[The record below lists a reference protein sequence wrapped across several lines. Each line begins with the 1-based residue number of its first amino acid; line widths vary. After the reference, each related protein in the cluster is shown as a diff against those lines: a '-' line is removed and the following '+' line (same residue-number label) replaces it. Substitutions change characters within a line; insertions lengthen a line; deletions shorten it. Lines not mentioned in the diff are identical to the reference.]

1 MPTMKN
7 TTITNVLLVYVERP
21 DANVTQDLHELE
33 ELIKTANGKIVLT
46 ISQKRNTLDPTTV
59 LGIGK
64 IEEIKRSLEMVEE
77 IEVAIFSC
85 ELDSQQRKYLQNE
98 LNIDIIDKIDLI
110 LDIFAL
116 RAQSAEGKKQV
127 ELAQLTYNLATKP
140 NKNFSRQGAG
150 IGTRGP
156 GETKLETNK
165 RLIRDRIHHLRQ
177 ELKTIEQHRE
187 LSRKERKRN
196 PVFTIALVGY
206 TNAGKSTLFNLLTEN
221 QVYADNKLF
230 ATLDTTVRKTALP
243 NGVNVLFCDTVGF
256 IKDLPHQLINAFK
269 STLEEAVL
277 ADLVL
282 NVCDISDENVENHI
296 DVTEQ
301 LLGEL
306 GVTAPILRVY
316 NKCDLMDSLPIVPTN
331 RPTIFISAK
340 TGKNIDVLLEEI
352 ASRTQ
357 TDYAKINLKIAI
369 ADYGKL
375 VTLLNKYNAKF
386 TVDSGKWRT
395 KRREHAPIGLRGGNA
410 LRGEILHRGYSGGR
424 LL

>member
-1 MPTMKN
+1 MKN
-7 TTITNVLLVYVERP
+7 TTITNVLLVYVETP
-21 DANVTQDLHELE
+21 NANVSQDLHELE

-64 IEEIKRSLEMVEE
+64 IEEIKNSLEVVDDV
-77 IEVAIFSC
+77 EVAIFSC
-85 ELDSQQRKYLQNE
+85 ELDSQQRKFLQNE
-98 LNIDIIDKIDLI
+98 LNIDIIDRIDLI

-140 NKNFSRQGAG
+140 SKNFSRQGAG

-165 RLIRDRIHHLRQ
+165 RLIRDKIHHLRQ
-177 ELKTIEQHRE
+177 ELKDIAQHRE

-206 TNAGKSTLFNLLTEN
+206 TNAGKSTLFNLLTQN

-230 ATLDTTVRKTALP
+230 ATLDTTVRKSVLP

-296 DVTEQ
+296 QVTEQ

-306 GVTAPILRVY
+306 GVTAPVLRVY
-316 NKCDLMDSLPIVPTN
+316 NKCDMVESLPIVPTN
-331 RPTIFISAK
+331 RPAIFISAK
-340 TGKNIDVLLEEI
+340 TGKNIDVLMEEI
-352 ASRTQ
+352 ERRTQ
-357 TDYAKINLKIAI
+357 TDYAKITLKVAI
-369 ADYGKL
+369 AEYGKL
-375 VTLLNKYNAKF
+375 VTLLNKYDAKFSVDFDEENAKIF
-386 TVDSGKWRT
+386 ATI
-395 KRREHAPIGLRGGNA
+395 RREFVDRFMDYIV
-410 LRGEILHRGYSGGR
+410 I
-424 LL
+424 

>member
-1 MPTMKN
+1 MKN
-7 TTITNVLLVYVERP
+7 TTITNLLLVYVETP
-21 DANVTQDLHELE
+21 NANVNQDLHELE

-46 ISQKRNTLDPTTV
+46 VTQKRNTLDPVTV

-64 IEEIKRSLEMVEE
+64 IEEIKNSLQVVED

-85 ELDSQQRKYLQNE
+85 ELDSQQRRFLHKE
-98 LNIDIIDKIDLI
+98 LDVDILDRIDLI

-127 ELAQLTYNLATKP
+127 ELAQLTYNLATRP
-140 NKNFSRQGAG
+140 TKNFSRQGAG

-165 RLIRDRIHHLRQ
+165 RLIRDRIYHLRQ
-177 ELKTIEQHRE
+177 ELDQIARHRE

-206 TNAGKSTLFNLLTEN
+206 TNAGKSTLFNLLTQN

-230 ATLDTTVRKTALP
+230 ATLDTTVRKSELP
-243 NGVNVLFCDTVGF
+243 NGVSVLFCDTVGF

-269 STLEEAVL
+269 STLEEAIL

-296 DVTEQ
+296 QVTEQ

-316 NKCDLMDSLPIVPTN
+316 NKCDVVGNLPFVQTD
-331 RPTIFISAK
+331 RPAIFISAK
-340 TGKNIDVLLEEI
+340 TGKNIDVLMDAI
-352 ASRTQ
+352 QQRTQ
-357 TDYAKINLKIAI
+357 TDYANVTLKVEIAN
-369 ADYGKL
+369 YGKL
-375 VTLLNKYNAKF
+375 VTLLNKYDAKF
-386 TVDSGKWRT
+386 TVDFNEQFAT
-395 KRREHAPIGLRGGNA
+395 VTATIRREYVDRFMSYIV
-410 LRGEILHRGYSGGR
+410 I
-424 LL
+424 

>member
-1 MPTMKN
+1 MKN
-7 TTITNVLLVYVERP
+7 TTITNVLLVYVETP
-21 DANVTQDLHELE
+21 SANVNQDLHELD

-46 ISQKRNTLDPTTV
+46 VTQKRNTLDPVTV

-64 IEEIKRSLEMVEE
+64 IEEIKNSLQVVED

-85 ELDSQQRKYLQNE
+85 ELDSQQRRFLQKE
-98 LNIDIIDKIDLI
+98 LDVDIIDRIDLI

-127 ELAQLTYNLATKP
+127 ELAQLTYNLATRP
-140 NKNFSRQGAG
+140 TKNFSRQGAG

-165 RLIRDRIHHLRQ
+165 RLIRDRIYHLRQ
-177 ELKTIEQHRE
+177 ELNEIAKHRD

-206 TNAGKSTLFNLLTEN
+206 TNAGKSTLFNLLTQN

-230 ATLDTTVRKTALP
+230 ATLDTTVRKSVLP
-243 NGVNVLFCDTVGF
+243 NGVSVLFCDTVGF

-282 NVCDISDENVENHI
+282 NVCDVSDQNVESHI
-296 DVTEQ
+296 QVTEQ

-306 GVTAPILRVY
+306 GVTSPILRVY
-316 NKCDLMDSLPIVPTN
+316 NKCDVVENLPFVQTD
-331 RPTIFISAK
+331 RPAIFISAK
-340 TGKNIDVLLEEI
+340 TCKNIDVLLDTI
-352 ASRTQ
+352 QQRTQ
-357 TDYAKINLKIAI
+357 TDYAKITLKVEITN
-369 ADYGKL
+369 YGKL
-375 VTLLNKYNAKF
+375 VTLLNRYDAKF
-386 TVDSGKWRT
+386 TVDFDDVYANVIAIV
-395 KRREHAPIGLRGGNA
+395 RREYIDRFMTY
-410 LRGEILHRGYSGGR
+410 IVI
-424 LL
+424 

>member
-1 MPTMKN
+1 M
-7 TTITNVLLVYVERP
+7 
-21 DANVTQDLHELE
+21 
-33 ELIKTANGKIVLT
+33 
-46 ISQKRNTLDPTTV
+46 
-59 LGIGK
+59 
-64 IEEIKRSLEMVEE
+64 
-77 IEVAIFSC
+77 
-85 ELDSQQRKYLQNE
+85 
-98 LNIDIIDKIDLI
+98 
-110 LDIFAL
+110 
-116 RAQSAEGKKQV
+116 
-127 ELAQLTYNLATKP
+127 
-140 NKNFSRQGAG
+140 
-150 IGTRGP
+150 
-156 GETKLETNK
+156 
-165 RLIRDRIHHLRQ
+165 IRDKIHHLRQ

-206 TNAGKSTLFNLLTEN
+206 TNAGKSTLFNLLTQN

-230 ATLDTTVRKTALP
+230 ATLDTTVRKSALP

-282 NVCDISDENVENHI
+282 NVCDISDENVVNHI

-316 NKCDLMDSLPIVPTN
+316 NKCDMVEEYPVVPTN

-352 ASRTQ
+352 QMRTQ
-357 TDYAKINLKIAI
+357 ADYAKVNLQIEIAE
-369 ADYGKL
+369 YGKL
-375 VTLLNKYNAKF
+375 VTMLNKYNAKF
-386 TVDSGKWRT
+386 SVDFDEKYAKISAKI
-395 KRREHAPIGLRGGNA
+395 RRQYVDKFMDYLI
-410 LRGEILHRGYSGGR
+410 I
-424 LL
+424 

>member
-1 MPTMKN
+1 MKN

-85 ELDSQQRKYLQNE
+85 ELDSQQRKFLQNE

-340 TGKNIDVLLEEI
+340 TGKNIDVLLGEI

-386 TVDSGKWRT
+386 TVDFNETDAFISAT
-395 KRREHAPIGLRGGNA
+395 IRREYVDRFMDYIV
-410 LRGEILHRGYSGGR
+410 I
-424 LL
+424 

>member
-1 MPTMKN
+1 MKS
-7 TTITNVLLVYVERP
+7 TTITNVLLVYVETP
-21 DANVTQDLHELE
+21 DANIAQDLHELE
-33 ELIKTANGKIVLT
+33 ELIKTANGKIALT
-46 ISQKRNTLDPTTV
+46 VSQRRNTLDPTTV

-64 IEEIKRSLEMVEE
+64 IEEIKNSLAMLDE

-85 ELDSQQRKYLQNE
+85 ELDSQQRKFLQKE

-140 NKNFSRQGAG
+140 SKNFSRQGAG

-177 ELKTIEQHRE
+177 ELKAIEQHRE

-206 TNAGKSTLFNLLTEN
+206 TNAGKSTLFNLLTQN

-230 ATLDTTVRKTALP
+230 ATLDTTVRKSTLP
-243 NGVNVLFCDTVGF
+243 NGINVLFCDTVGF

-316 NKCDLMDSLPIVPTN
+316 NKCDMVESLPVVPTN

-340 TGKNIDVLLEEI
+340 TGKNVDVLMEEI
-352 ASRTQ
+352 QKRTQ
-357 TDYAKINLKIAI
+357 TDYAKIALKVAV
-369 ADYGKL
+369 AEYGKL

-386 TVDSGKWRT
+386 SVDFDESNAKVSATV
-395 KRREHAPIGLRGGNA
+395 RRQYVDRFMDYIV
-410 LRGEILHRGYSGGR
+410 I
-424 LL
+424 

>member
-1 MPTMKN
+1 MKN

-85 ELDSQQRKYLQNE
+85 ELDSQQRKFLQNE

-386 TVDSGKWRT
+386 TVDFDEVDAFISAT
-395 KRREHAPIGLRGGNA
+395 IRREYVDRFMDYIV
-410 LRGEILHRGYSGGR
+410 I
-424 LL
+424 

>member
-1 MPTMKN
+1 MKN
-7 TTITNVLLVYVERP
+7 TTITNVLLVYVETP
-21 DANVTQDLHELE
+21 GANVNQDLHELD
-33 ELIKTANGKIVLT
+33 ELIKTANGKIALT
-46 ISQKRNTLDPTTV
+46 VTQKRNTLDPVTV

-64 IEEIKRSLEMVEE
+64 IEEIKNNLQVVED

-85 ELDSQQRKYLQNE
+85 ELDSHQRRFLQKE
-98 LNIDIIDKIDLI
+98 LNVDIIDRIDLI

-127 ELAQLTYNLATKP
+127 ELAQLTYNLATRP
-140 NKNFSRQGAG
+140 TKNFSRQGAG

-165 RLIRDRIHHLRQ
+165 RLIRDRIYHLRQ
-177 ELKTIEQHRE
+177 ELNEIAKHRD

-206 TNAGKSTLFNLLTEN
+206 TNAGKSTLFNLLTQN

-230 ATLDTTVRKTALP
+230 ATLDTTVRKSVLP
-243 NGVNVLFCDTVGF
+243 NGVSVLFCDTVGF

-282 NVCDISDENVENHI
+282 NVCDVSDQNVESHI
-296 DVTEQ
+296 QVTEQ

-306 GVTAPILRVY
+306 GVTSPILRVY
-316 NKCDLMDSLPIVPTN
+316 NKCDVVENLPFVQTD
-331 RPTIFISAK
+331 RPAIFISAK
-340 TGKNIDVLLEEI
+340 TCKNIDVLLDAI
-352 ASRTQ
+352 QQRTQ
-357 TDYAKINLKIAI
+357 TDYAKITLKVEIT
-369 ADYGKL
+369 DYGKL
-375 VTLLNKYNAKF
+375 VTLLNRYDAKF
-386 TVDSGKWRT
+386 TVDFDDVYASVIAIV
-395 KRREHAPIGLRGGNA
+395 RREYVDRFMTYIV
-410 LRGEILHRGYSGGR
+410 I
-424 LL
+424 

>member
-1 MPTMKN
+1 MKN

-85 ELDSQQRKYLQNE
+85 ELDSQQRKFLQNE

-230 ATLDTTVRKTALP
+230 ATLDTTVRKTTLP

-357 TDYAKINLKIAI
+357 TDYAKINLKIAL
-369 ADYGKL
+369 ASYGKL

-386 TVDSGKWRT
+386 TVDFNETDAFISAT
-395 KRREHAPIGLRGGNA
+395 IRREYVDRFMDYIV
-410 LRGEILHRGYSGGR
+410 I
-424 LL
+424 